1 MLNWPKPS
9 TSAATVIFD
18 LDGTIADTA
27 GDLINAAN
35 AALISEGFP
44 PAPAEAI
51 KKGVGYGSKAMLQ
64 SGLSA
69 LGHEADATQLQRLAG
84 RLVANYEEN
93 IAVETRLYPGFE
105 EAALNLHNSGAKLL
119 LCTNKWEKLTWRLL
133 SALGVATLFDAVAG
147 RGTFPFHKPDP
158 RHITELIRIAGGKLN
173 TSLMVGDSEADVEAA
188 RGAGI
193 PVIVTAF
200 GYAAN
205 PAGTLGADG
214 VMTHFGELPAMIE
227 AWLPKSVLAM
237 ENEA

>member
-1 MLNWPKPS
+1 MLNWPKRA
-9 TSAATVIFD
+9 TSAATIIFD

-27 GDLINAAN
+27 GDLIRAAN

-44 PAPAEAI
+44 AAPADAI

-64 SGLSA
+64 SALSA
-69 LGHEADATQLQRLAG
+69 LGREAGATQLQRLAG
-84 RLVANYEEN
+84 RLLAHYEAN

-105 EAALNLHNSGAKLL
+105 EVAISLRNSGAKLL

-133 SALGVATLFDAVAG
+133 SALGIATLFDAVAG
-147 RGTFPFHKPDP
+147 RDTFPFHKPDP
-158 RHITELIRIAGGKLN
+158 RHITELVRIAGGNLT

-205 PAGTLGADG
+205 PASTLGADG
-214 VMTHFGELPAMIE
+214 IMTHFGGLPAMIQ
-227 AWLPKSVLAM
+227 AWLPKSVLTL